1 MDSSGYCPIL
11 DWSFYASRCEG
22 KGKHNSKG
30 FTRFTKSN
38 ETQEATER
46 QIETVENIIKTTKS
60 SGFKKKYGNKKIKTQ
75 LDMDWFMLQK
85 IIYEQGFDGS
95 YNTKMKI
102 QKEIKKYEKKASG
115 FDALIICVFTF
126 LLKATYDSIGYQKR
140 DNHLQVYR
148 FAKDNKSNEEIQ
160 TAFNNF
166 FGDADPVFAE
176 ELRDR
181 LIKRDV
187 DASEEATVEDWINAL
202 QKVTNLEK
210 VGGDLLDVKGSV
222 GEQFGLWYIGYLYV
236 LIMLEKD
243 QDDVITHLKD
253 YAEYHKDVLFQLTE
267 FLVKYGYELGN
278 ISYVSLLLKWMEG
291 EVVREDVDFKDL
303 FGKNNLLNYQRFKGE
318 HIKNILNSDNRDNE
332 SLTFLNDNL
341 LSEIKKLEKRGLFNS
356 RT

>member
-1 MDSSGYCPIL
+1 M
-11 DWSFYASRCEG
+11 
-22 KGKHNSKG
+22 
-30 FTRFTKSN
+30 
-38 ETQEATER
+38 
-46 QIETVENIIKTTKS
+46 
-60 SGFKKKYGNKKIKTQ
+60 
-75 LDMDWFMLQK
+75 
-85 IIYEQGFDGS
+85 
-95 YNTKMKI
+95 
-102 QKEIKKYEKKASG
+102 
-115 FDALIICVFTF
+115 IICVFTF

-187 DASEEATVEDWINAL
+187 GASEEATVEDWINAL

-210 VGGDLLDVKGSV
+210 VGGDLVNVKGSV

-243 QDDVITHLKD
+243 QDDVIRHLED

-318 HIKNILNSDNRDNE
+318 HIKNILNSDNRDND

-341 LSEIKKLEKRGLFNS
+341 LSEIKKLEKGACLIAGLETNIDIMTS
-356 RT
+356 EDKLAESYNNLIDELSKLQKSNASHEEINEKLSG

>member
-1 MDSSGYCPIL
+1 
-11 DWSFYASRCEG
+11 
-22 KGKHNSKG
+22 
-30 FTRFTKSN
+30 
-38 ETQEATER
+38 
-46 QIETVENIIKTTKS
+46 
-60 SGFKKKYGNKKIKTQ
+60 
-75 LDMDWFMLQK
+75 MLEK
-85 IIYEQGFDGS
+85 IIYEQGVDGS

-166 FGDADPVFAE
+166 FGDSDPVFAE

-181 LIKRDV
+181 LIKRDIS
-187 DASEEATVEDWINAL
+187 ASEEATVEDWINAL

-210 VGGDLLDVKGSV
+210 VGGDLVNVKGSV

-243 QDDVITHLKD
+243 QDYVIRHLED

-278 ISYVSLLLKWMEG
+278 ISYVSLLLSWMES
-291 EVVREDVDFKDL
+291 VREKLDFNDL
-303 FGKNNLLNYQRFKGE
+303 LGKNNLLNYQAFKGE
-318 HIKNILNSDNRDNE
+318 HIKNILDSDNRDND
-332 SLTFLNDNL
+332 SLTLLNHSL
-341 LSEIKKLEKRGLFNS
+341 LSEIKELKKRGLFNS
-356 RT
+356 MT